1 MNRILLRCPL
11 LLMGATFLFSFL
23 LSGLS
28 VWVAGVL
35 LLLFFLGLLCLAF
48 RKPFS
53 ARAAAI
59 MLLGMLAAVIA
70 PYYSYRDTLLLSQ
83 YGGKTETF
91 FFTVTDASF
100 DSEESRY
107 IVKTKDGFSLSL
119 TGSSEWML
127 QRGERGAGVV
137 SVYEDSPY
145 LYFRGQGVS
154 LSGRLLSFEATA
166 SPPFLETV
174 LSKLRYH
181 WTAALHTVFLNEEA
195 AILSA
200 MLLGERERIDDIVSD
215 AFSLAGFSHILCVSG
230 LHLSLILQGLRKV
243 LKKWIFNPRVLEII
257 SLSTLFFYLLLIG
270 SPPSAVRAFFMAAS
284 TGVGRILGSDTV
296 AENSLGGAV
305 LIMTLFSPSLCYNV
319 GFLLSVA
326 SVFGIAVLGP
336 RISLPQG
343 KIASSFRSSLAASV
357 MTFPIL
363 ALSMGYLPLLSPV
376 VNIGAVFLTAPI
388 LVTGFFAALFSGTGL
403 SIPFAF
409 VAKGLI
415 GVLTWG
421 AEMLKESKAP
431 LLPLGKGLVLG
442 FSAAAFALFLF
453 SFLLRKRKRLIRC
466 LCAFIFCF
474 GLLAGE
480 LSTGNSMY
488 TYTISGEYGNTFI
501 FSRGRECIIVGMA
514 KGNGVETVRFLRSHG
529 IDTVDA
535 LILPDEGRDVSADA
549 PLFASRMPVERL
561 IAVKGN
567 STAAASLYAKE
578 TDAFFRGE
586 YLFFGGTLSLYPLKE
601 GGRVEIMTQNE
612 RYIVT
617 DVSDP
622 LPLSQGTALFY
633 NP

>member
-181 WTAALHTVFLNEEA
+181 WTTALHAVFLNEEA

-284 TGVGRILGSDTV
+284 TGVGRILG
-296 AENSLGGAV
+296 E
-305 LIMTLFSPSLCYNV
+305 
-319 GFLLSVA
+319 
-326 SVFGIAVLGP
+326 
-336 RISLPQG
+336 
-343 KIASSFRSSLAASV
+343 
-357 MTFPIL
+357 
-363 ALSMGYLPLLSPV
+363 
-376 VNIGAVFLTAPI
+376 
-388 LVTGFFAALFSGTGL
+388 
-403 SIPFAF
+403 IP
-409 VAKGLI
+409 
-415 GVLTWG
+415 
-421 AEMLKESKAP
+421 
-431 LLPLGKGLVLG
+431 
-442 FSAAAFALFLF
+442 
-453 SFLLRKRKRLIRC
+453 LRKILW
-466 LCAFIFCF
+466 A
-474 GLLAGE
+474 A
-480 LSTGNSMY
+480 
-488 TYTISGEYGNTFI
+488 
-501 FSRGRECIIVGMA
+501 
-514 KGNGVETVRFLRSHG
+514 RF
-529 IDTVDA
+529 
-535 LILPDEGRDVSADA
+535 
-549 PLFASRMPVERL
+549 
-561 IAVKGN
+561 
-567 STAAASLYAKE
+567 
-578 TDAFFRGE
+578 
-586 YLFFGGTLSLYPLKE
+586 
-601 GGRVEIMTQNE
+601 
-612 RYIVT
+612 
-617 DVSDP
+617 
-622 LPLSQGTALFY
+622 
-633 NP
+633 